1 MDKTKVIRSILS
13 FGLKLVVFCAIWM
26 LLGVKIIDINSH
38 PATEMFGF
46 ENGKLC
52 FLLYGI
58 SLFIGCSVICICA
71 KKITKLIKK

>member
-26 LLGVKIIDINSH
+26 LLGVKIIVINSH